1 MLTKIEVKQTIRIT
15 HALAQILSSRVFT
28 LRQCNARGCE
38 YGRRET
44 LVQCCCNTGPPSLMA
59 AIGLASRGRVPRLRL
74 FLMMID
80 CYTLPS
86 FLNQ

>member
-44 LVQCCCNTGPPSLMA
+44 LVQCCCNTGPPSLMP
-59 AIGLASRGRVPRLRL
+59 ASAWRLVVA
-74 FLMMID
+74 
-80 CYTLPS
+80 YPVYVYS
-86 FLNQ
+86 